1 MSDLSSLY
9 LSCNAT
15 DKNKLAR
22 EWPDEVLELDESGNS
37 IRISINFQVREFLS
51 LSLSSSL
58 PLYRAATQLEPSV

>member
-15 DKNKLAR
+15 DENKLPR
-22 EWPDEVLELDESGNS
+22 EWPDEVVEHEESENS

-51 LSLSSSL
+51 LALSSSV